1 MMLGKIRQRLLG
13 VANRMTCRFGTTP
26 EMDGRAHP
34 RFRNFV
40 SEGGGGGIEK
50 LPNLMSLRPLAD

>member
-40 SEGGGGGIEK
+40 SEGGGGE
-50 LPNLMSLRPLAD
+50 

>member
-1 MMLGKIRQRLLG
+1 MMLGKIGQPLVG
-13 VANRMTCRFGTTP
+13 VTNRMTCRLGTTP

-40 SEGGGGGIEK
+40 SEGGGGIKK
-50 LPNLMSLRPLAD
+50 LPNPVSLRPLAD